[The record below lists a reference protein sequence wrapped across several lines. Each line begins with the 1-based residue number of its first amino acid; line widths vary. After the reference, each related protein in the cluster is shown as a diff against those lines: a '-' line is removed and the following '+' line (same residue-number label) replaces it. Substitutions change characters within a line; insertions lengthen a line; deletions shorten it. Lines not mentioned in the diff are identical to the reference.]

1 MKNRLVSKYQIKT
14 KEGERMF
21 FVPNRVQRDF
31 SHKRTGRDYILKAR
45 QMGVTTC
52 EQLLGLEQA
61 MMFRDISVAT
71 IADKRERL
79 GKIFQISKFAWDNLD
94 EEIKELYD
102 IQYDN
107 VRELNFGSRG
117 SKLYVSLDLRGSTV
131 HRLHL
136 SELNFF
142 DDIDK
147 SFASSLEAVPSGGSI
162 MIESTAN
169 GLNRGYEIWQEAK
182 RGENGFTP
190 HFYNWTWDSSY
201 REVVPESNT
210 WRDDYK
216 ALAKKYNL
224 IEDIQGKLQVDDEQF
239 YWYYLKAR
247 ILKERVKAEYPCVDT
262 EAFLSQSDSVFSLYN
277 VAQLKPANEIRKYK
291 GWSIYHEP
299 IKGIDY
305 IIGMDTSEGLEGDY
319 SSGEI
324 YGVIDGKLINV
335 ASFRDRSIRPDK
347 FGSLSI
353 ELGRLYNNALIIPE
367 RNSSGLSAVLSIYS
381 QGYKNLF
388 YSKSLESKEGGDMD
402 YGFRTTAINRDMLID
417 DFISGF
423 EEGEIVVNSPYVIG
437 EMKTFVR
444 KPNGKR
450 EHEQGYHDDSLFA
463 SFLAVQGRKYLDQ
476 IKKDR
481 HEVYKLEPSHIR
493 IGKLGKVRNAC
504 IGIHYLPSGIVYQVF
519 GIQDGCVVGVQE
531 GQVQGDIQEVLQG
544 AVGGL
549 KEQGVEVGV
558 CSINPEGSRLTG
570 LLRGLGLRVRII
582 SSPIERGVSRIQGL
596 LEGGKLEISAIQEG
610 LIEEMESYIFKASSI
625 KQGEAKLLA
634 GFRNVEAMRISIM
647 GIWGIA
653 GKLLKN
659 SLQSGQE

>member
-262 EAFLSQSDSVFSLYN
+262 EAFLSQSGSVFDLYQL
-277 VAQLKPANEIRKYK
+277 AQIKPVERIRVFK
-291 GWSIYHEP
+291 GWDIYVEP
-299 IKGIDY
+299 SKGIDY
-305 IIGMDTSEGLEGDY
+305 IVGMDTSEGLEGDY
-319 SSGEI
+319 SSGEV
-324 YGVIDGKLINV
+324 YGLIEGRLVNV
-335 ASFRDRSIRPDK
+335 ASFRDNNIRPDR
-347 FGSLSI
+347 FGALAI
-353 ELGRLYNNALIIPE
+353 EVGRLYSNALIIPE
-367 RNSSGLSAVLSIYS
+367 RNSSGLSAVLEIYS

-388 YSKSLESKEGGDMD
+388 YSKGLESREGGDMD
-402 YGFRTTAINRDMLID
+402 YGWRTTAINRDMMID
-417 DFISGF
+417 DFIAGF
-423 EEGEIVVNSPYVIG
+423 EEGDIIINSPYVLQ

-463 SFLAVQGRKYLDQ
+463 SFLAVQGRKYLRELKNSEQ
-476 IKKDR
+476 
-481 HEVYKLEPSHIR
+481 VYSLSPSHIR
-493 IGKLGKVRNAC
+493 LGKLKNIKTLCV
-504 IGIHYLPSGIVYQVF
+504 GIDYLPTGLVWQVF
-519 GIQDGCVVGVQE
+519 GIDWAGGRVVGVLE
-531 GQVQGDIQEVLQG
+531 GEGNIGDLQKAIQDLRAKGRVVRLYSTTQTG
-544 AVGGL
+544 IGL
-549 KEQGVEVGV
+549 GRHLRASGLRGRVVKSSVSKGVDRIQSLIEQNRLEVG
-558 CSINPEGSRLTG
+558 
-570 LLRGLGLRVRII
+570 
-582 SSPIERGVSRIQGL
+582 
-596 LEGGKLEISAIQEG
+596 AIQEK
-610 LIEEMESYIFKASSI
+610 LIEEMGSYIFKASSI
-625 KQGEAKLLA
+625 KKGEAKPLE
-634 GFRNVEAMRISIM
+634 GFRYVEAMRLAIM
-647 GIWGIA
+647 GIWGQVS
-653 GKLLKN
+653 KLTKRH
-659 SLQSGQE
+659 LQSSQEQV